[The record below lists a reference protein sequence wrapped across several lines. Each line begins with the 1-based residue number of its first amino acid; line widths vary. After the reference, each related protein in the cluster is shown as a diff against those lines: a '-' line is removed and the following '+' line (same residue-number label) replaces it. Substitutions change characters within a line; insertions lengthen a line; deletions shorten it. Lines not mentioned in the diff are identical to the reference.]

1 LTVLVPV
8 GWAFYQAYA
17 ALLPLLVPV
26 LRRKQYKPS
35 TFVPRVYKE
44 AASPSPPTGL
54 LRTTHF

>member
-1 LTVLVPV
+1 M
-8 GWAFYQAYA
+8 QAYA

-35 TFVPRVYKE
+35 TFVPRMYKD
-44 AASPSPPTGL
+44 AAPPPPPLTGL